1 MLLRHPAS
9 FLALLACLMAPLAA
23 QTAIRTVKT
32 DQPVVALTFDDG
44 PHPTQTQVLLD
55 LFAREKIKVTF
66 FEVGKNVAKHPELA
80 RAVLAA
86 GHEIGNHSKTHPQL
100 GGKTDIAL
108 VRPEVV
114 ETQAI
119 IKDATGFTPVLFR
132 APFLSQG
139 PALWTVLGELKL
151 PSIAAAHSASDWD
164 GAVTTEQIIENC
176 GKAGPGDI
184 VILHT
189 WPKKTADALPEIITR
204 LRAKGLRFVTVS
216 ELLALAPP
224 PKPAAP

>member
-1 MLLRHPAS
+1 MPRAS
-9 FLALLACLMAPLAA
+9 LALLTFALLASLTAPLSA
-23 QTAIRTVKT
+23 QTAIRTIKT
-32 DQPVVALTFDDG
+32 TEPVVALTFDDG
-44 PHPTQTQVLLD
+44 PHPAQTQVLLD

-66 FEVGKNVAKHPELA
+66 FEVGKNVAKYPELA
-80 RAVLAA
+80 RAILAA

-100 GGKTDIAL
+100 GGKTDISV

-119 IKDATGFTPVLFR
+119 IKEATGFTPVLFR
-132 APFLSQG
+132 APFLAHG
-139 PALWTVLGELKL
+139 PALWTVLDELKL

-164 GAVTTEQIIENC
+164 GSVTKEQIIENC
-176 GKAGPGDI
+176 SKAGPGDI

-189 WPKKTADALPEIITR
+189 WPKKTAEALPEIIIR

-224 PKPAAP
+224 KK